1 MQNRRWRVTFSM
13 GVATCVSPPDTTPAE
28 PIRAADGLMYPVK
41 RGGKDQ
47 IGHEVLGKPASCDK
61 ELLA

>member
-1 MQNRRWRVTFSM
+1 
-13 GVATCVSPPDTTPAE
+13 VAGHVRHGRGDLRLPPDTTPAE

-41 RGGKDQ
+41 RGGKNQ

>member
-1 MQNRRWRVTFSM
+1 
-13 GVATCVSPPDTTPAE
+13 
-28 PIRAADGLMYPVK
+28 MYPVK
-41 RGGKDQ
+41 RGGKNQ